1 MKIPAFIKQLVKFCD
16 NEASRY
22 ALGSIEAKSL
32 NGVAQLTA
40 TDGRMMANVYWQDD
54 GPAMDVLVNG
64 KQLASPPPAAFKG
77 RGVDFD
83 GSLLAYSGAVITP
96 EPCDG
101 KFPRY
106 EDIYDAI
113 HDKPEG
119 YVAVKL
125 DASMLRVLAD
135 MAGAVSAGTLKP
147 SVCIWVKDTQSA
159 VFAAAHSAGGTYT
172 ARLVQMPLAADD
184 ITEYGYPPRPGE
196 QPVEKPKPT
205 PQAKREMR
213 LKHETVYADGR
224 RETGPVVN
232 VTTGVVE
239 QPAPPPEMLDDDA
252 IAEAVTREP
261 EPMAVMSSVISGGTL
276 APIGR

>member
-16 NEASRY
+16 NESSRY
-22 ALGSIEAKSL
+22 ALGSVKVKSL
-32 NGVAQLTA
+32 DGVAQLTA
-40 TDGRMMANVYWQDD
+40 TDGRMMANVYWYDD

-77 RGVDFD
+77 TGVDFD

-106 EDIYDAI
+106 EDIYDQI

-135 MAGAVSAGTLKP
+135 MAGAVSADTPKP

-159 VFAAAHSAGGTYT
+159 VFAAAHSAEGKYT
-172 ARLVQMPLAADD
+172 ARLVQMPLSADD
-184 ITEYGYPPRPGE
+184 IEEYGYPPRPGE
-196 QPVEKPKPT
+196 HPVEKPQPT
-205 PQAKREMR
+205 PEAKREMR
-213 LKHETVYADGR
+213 VKHETVYADGR

-239 QPAPPPEMLDDDA
+239 QPAPPPETLDDDV
-252 IAEAVTREP
+252 IAKVVTRKP
-261 EPMAVMSSVISGGTL
+261 ERVGMAFSVPDIQ
-276 APIGR
+276 

>member
-22 ALGSIEAKSL
+22 ALGCIEAKSL

-64 KQLASPPPAAFKG
+64 KQLASPPAAAFKG
-77 RGVDFD
+77 KGVDFD
-83 GSLLAYSGAVITP
+83 GSLLTYSGALITP
-96 EPCDG
+96 DSCDG

-106 EDIYDAI
+106 EDIYDQI
-113 HDKPEG
+113 HDDQSG

-125 DASMLRVLAD
+125 DAGMLKVLAD
-135 MAGAVSAGTLKP
+135 MAGAVSGDTLKP
-147 SVCIWVKDTQSA
+147 SVNIWVKDAQSA
-159 VFAAAHSAGGTYT
+159 VFAAAHSQGGTYT

-196 QPVEKPKPT
+196 QPVEKPQPT

-213 LKHETVYADGR
+213 VKHETVYADGR

-239 QPAPPPEMLDDDA
+239 QPAPPPETLDDDV

-261 EPMAVMSSVISGGTL
+261 ERVGMAFSVPDIQ
-276 APIGR
+276 